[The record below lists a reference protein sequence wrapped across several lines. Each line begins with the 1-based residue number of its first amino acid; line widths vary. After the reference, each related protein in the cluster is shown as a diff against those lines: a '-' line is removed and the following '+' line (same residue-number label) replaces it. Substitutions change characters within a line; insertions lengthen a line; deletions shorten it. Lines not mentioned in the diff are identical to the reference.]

1 MVQELNTGN
10 FQQFLSENKVA
21 LIDFTATWCGPCQMI
36 KPFVEQLATEYAGKA
51 GVAAVD
57 IDNSSALAQQFQIT
71 GVPTL
76 IVFKDGQP
84 VDMMVGAAPKA
95 AMKQKLDGA
104 LASA

>member
-1 MVQELNTGN
+1 MVKELNTGN

-21 LIDFTATWCGPCQMI
+21 LVDFTATWCPPCQMI

-57 IDNSSALAQQFQIT
+57 IDKSGELAQAFQIT

-76 IVFKDGQP
+76 IVFKDGKP

-95 AMKQKLDGA
+95 TMKQKLDGA
-104 LASA
+104 LQTA